1 MERTAEISLFGRGD
15 KKGYHLG
22 GDDLYGL
29 TFDLKCFVQGFAF
42 NIKKGLNA
50 EDRLGTYRVLR
61 CRGFIVFRSD
71 KHNRRD

>member
-29 TFDLKCFVQGFAF
+29 TFDLKSPVPGCCVSF
-42 NIKKGLNA
+42 K
-50 EDRLGTYRVLR
+50 DSRLTSRKASMQRTG
-61 CRGFIVFRSD
+61 
-71 KHNRRD
+71 